1 MANRSERRRLILL
14 AEDNDDQR
22 YMLRMWLANRGF
34 DVVEASN
41 GGEAVELCQ
50 RQVPDLILTDLQMP
64 GIDGITAIKFIRR
77 DVRLRDIPIIAVSA
91 FGSWGMD
98 LFLDIESFG
107 DAPIEYIAKPLS
119 FESLNEVLT
128 KLLPRQ
134 MGA

>member
-22 YMLRMWLANRGF
+22 YMLRMWLAKRGF